1 LGRIAKE
8 AQSLDP
14 GLSWVGARRALD
26 VVTKDK
32 EAEQFYLVVEDNPAF
47 GRSLR
52 RLLRKW
58 GTVTVVTSVRG
69 AKAMIPNHR
78 WTALVVD
85 LGLPD
90 GSGFEVLEAFRA
102 IHPATPALVF
112 SGQHEADDINRANAL
127 GAKYLVKGASSSLI
141 EQFILSAP
149 SAARLEA
156 TVDIWEERYGLS
168 DAERDVLLRFALGET
183 RELIAELRNCSPLTV
198 KKQCEHILLKTRAP
212 SMQDAVSR
220 LLREVVGR

>member
-1 LGRIAKE
+1 
-8 AQSLDP
+8 
-14 GLSWVGARRALD
+14 
-26 VVTKDK
+26 VVSKD
-32 EAEQFYLVVEDNPAF
+32 EPSERFYLVVEDNPAY

-52 RLLRKW
+52 QLLRKW

-69 AKAMIPNHR
+69 AKAIIASHR

-102 IHPATPALVF
+102 VHPATPALAF
-112 SGQHEADDINRANAL
+112 SGQHEADDINCAHAL
-127 GAKYLVKGASSSLI
+127 GAKYLVKGASRALI

-149 SAARLEA
+149 SSARLEA
-156 TVDIWEERYGLS
+156 SVDVWQERYGLS
-168 DAERDVLLRFALGET
+168 DAERDVLLRFALGES
-183 RELIAELRNCSPLTV
+183 RDLIAELRNCSPLTV
-198 KKQCEHILLKTRAP
+198 KKQCEFILLKTHAA

>member
-1 LGRIAKE
+1 M
-8 AQSLDP
+8 
-14 GLSWVGARRALD
+14 
-26 VVTKDK
+26 VTKD
-32 EAEQFYLVVEDNPAF
+32 EASERFYLVVEDNPAF

-58 GTVTVVTSVRG
+58 GSVTVVTTVRA
-69 AKAMIPNHR
+69 AKTIIVDHR

-102 IHPATPALVF
+102 VHPATPVLVF
-112 SGQHEADDINRANAL
+112 SGQHEAEDINRAHAL
-127 GAKYLVKGASSSLI
+127 GAKYLVKGASQALI
-141 EQFILSAP
+141 EQFVLSAP
-149 SAARLEA
+149 TSVRLEA
-156 TVDIWEERYGLS
+156 TVDTWQERYGLS
-168 DAERDVLLRFALGET
+168 DAERDVLLRFALGES
-183 RELIAELRNCSPLTV
+183 RDLIAELRDCSPLTV
-198 KKQCEHILLKTRAP
+198 KKQCEHILLKTRAA